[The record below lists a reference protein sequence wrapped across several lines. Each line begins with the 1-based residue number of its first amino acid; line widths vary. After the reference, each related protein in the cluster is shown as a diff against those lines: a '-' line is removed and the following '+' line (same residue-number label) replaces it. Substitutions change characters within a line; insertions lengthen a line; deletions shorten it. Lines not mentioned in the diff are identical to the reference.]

1 MEDYKLFLK
10 GRYRLAL
17 MAFAIIWITVFHYAL
32 YGNLLRFPVISF
44 FFAKGY
50 LGVDIFFF
58 LSAYGLS
65 YSYKSHTLKDFY
77 LRRLRRLYPM
87 YLVFLIL
94 LLVFFR
100 HHYQWSIGKILLFQ
114 ISGLSSFTNTDIEWF
129 IPALTLVYL
138 FFPLIFKGLEKVY
151 KWGIWPSFALV
162 FLLSMSVFVLRGRIS
177 GHFLPRFSIIAIGVL
192 TYFALNNDNKK
203 YLLSIYAFGFVL
215 GLALLGIANINTL
228 CYSLFIPLILFA
240 LSQISI
246 IIPNCNLIEFIGEH
260 TLELYLAQSLAF
272 NQYMLYSSD
281 QPFKVTTIV
290 SLVITIVSFL
300 VFYLSQKGANRLYK
314 C

>member
-138 FFPLIFKGLEKVY
+138 FFPLIFKGLEKIY
-151 KWGIWPSFALV
+151 NCGTWPSLALI
-162 FLLSMSVFVLRGRIS
+162 FLLSMSVFVLHGKVF
-177 GHFLPRFSIIAIGVL
+177 GLFLSRFPIIAFGVL
-192 TYFALNNDNKK
+192 TFFALTNDNKK
-203 YLLSIYAFGFVL
+203 YLLSIYAFGAVL
-215 GLALLGIANINTL
+215 GLALLGIANNTL
-228 CYSLFIPLILFA
+228 CYSLFLPLILFA
-240 LSQISI
+240 LSQIRI
-246 IIPNCNLIEFIGEH
+246 TIPNCNLIDFIGEH

>member
-1 MEDYKLFLK
+1 MEDFKLFLK
-10 GRYRLAL
+10 GKSRLAL
-17 MAFAIIWITVFHYAL
+17 MAFAIIWIIVFHYAL

-58 LSAYGLS
+58 LSAYGLC
-65 YSYKSHTLKDFY
+65 YSYKSHSLKDFY
-77 LRRLRRLYPM
+77 IRRLQRLYPV

-100 HHYQWSIGKILLFQ
+100 QHYQWSIGKVLLFQ

-138 FFPLIFKGLEKVY
+138 FFPLIFKGLEKIY
-151 KWGIWPSFALV
+151 NCGTWPSLALI
-162 FLLSMSVFVLRGRIS
+162 FLLSMSVFVLHRRVFGL
-177 GHFLPRFSIIAIGVL
+177 FLSRFPIIAFGVL
-192 TYFALNNDNKK
+192 TFFALTNDNKK
-203 YLLSIYAFGFVL
+203 YLLSIYAFGAVF
-215 GLALLGIANINTL
+215 GLALLGIANNTL
-228 CYSLFIPLILFA
+228 CYSLFLPLILFA
-240 LSQISI
+240 LSQIRI
-246 IIPNCNLIEFIGEH
+246 TIPNCNLIEFIGEH

-272 NQYMLYSSD
+272 NQYMLHSSD